1 VTEKPQPRNENAMP
15 PAESSRRSNH
25 VSLITGASSGLGA
38 AVARAVAAARK
49 SSALVLPAR
58 RSDRLERLADE
69 LRSLDPGLEVL
80 PIACDLGEPEAAGR
94 IIEGTIERFGGLDVL
109 INNAGLG
116 LPTLFADAD
125 LELLKLQIAVNFT
138 APLILTRLA
147 LPHLV
152 ERGGMVINIGSAI
165 TTIANSG
172 LGAYGA
178 TKAGLAYWNDALRR
192 ELGSQGVRICLVEPG
207 PIKTEFSEAFARLVG
222 EQDRPHPVV
231 ETPAAWMVADV
242 DDVATR
248 IVGLIDR
255 PRRRL
260 SVLRRLVWPMRV
272 VGALFQFLPAL
283 GDLVVARGFRVDHS
297 REGPSRTTPETTTPG
312 AEAGSAS
319 TT

>member
-1 VTEKPQPRNENAMP
+1 MQ
-15 PAESSRRSNH
+15 PAEANSRRNH

-38 AVARAVAAARK
+38 AIARAIVERRK
-49 SSALVLPAR
+49 SSGLVLTAR
-58 RSDRLERLADE
+58 RADRLESLAAE
-69 LRSLDPGLEVL
+69 LRSLDPDIKVL
-80 PIACDLGEPEAAGR
+80 QIACDLADPDAAGR
-94 IIEGTIERFGGLDVL
+94 VVEATVDRFGGLDVVV
-109 INNAGLG
+109 NNAGLG

-125 LELLKLQIAVNFT
+125 PELVRLQIAVNFT

-147 LPHLV
+147 LPHLAR
-152 ERGGMVINIGSAI
+152 RGGLVINIGSAI

-192 ELGSQGVRICLVEPG
+192 ELSSRGVRVCLVEPG
-207 PIKTEFSEAFARLVG
+207 PIKTEFSQAFARLVG
-222 EQDRPHPVV
+222 EKARPHPVV

-242 DDVATR
+242 QDVASR

-272 VGALFQFLPAL
+272 VGAFFQLIPAL
-283 GDLVVARGFRVDHS
+283 GDLMVTRGFRVDHS
-297 REGPSRTTPETTTPG
+297 REGSLKTAREDATT
-312 AEAGSAS
+312 ADDDDSAS
-319 TT
+319 TP